1 MNTFDARQVY
11 QFWDVFKGGNQ
22 LTEIRLIASDGK
34 TASGYFTDPNVMI
47 EAVKPYINDYSVYF
61 TINSIN
67 PDCYGRPQR
76 DRIMPRVKN
85 TTTDGEII
93 SREWVFLDLDSK
105 RASGV
110 NATEEQLSNA
120 KKKANEVYKFL
131 KDNGFYEPI
140 VICSGSGV
148 HLYLR
153 CALLP
158 SEENNALVKRFTQAI
173 SMLFS
178 DEQVEVDEK
187 VFNLGRIARVCGYYN
202 RKGTN
207 LDKDR
212 PQRLCEFV
220 RVPSEIKVNAREY
233 FEKIAALYPEEVE
246 RPSSQNNY
254 SVESFDLDAFIEK
267 HNIPVTKKVEVADGT
282 RYYLEH
288 CLFNDQHKGKDAIL
302 FKHKNGA
309 IAYFCYHNSCSGNDW
324 RKVREMYEPDCYT
337 SKSTYLPHRSF
348 RPIRKDIA
356 TKELQD
362 TDENK
367 GNVWQCLSEIED
379 EDRSKIVSIP
389 SGIIQYDKE
398 CCGFDKPSLSVW
410 SGNNGCVDCDTEFFN
425 GTRWKKISEYKETDY
440 VMQYNIDGTTSLV
453 KPYMYHKIPCSEL
466 TLMTNKTGSINQCLS
481 DEHKLVYITSKGNL
495 YKQDFCS
502 FKKNGGHQCQII
514 PHFSYSGKGID
525 WTDDEIKL
533 ALAVS
538 AEGYLWEKRKN
549 IRHRVRINLK
559 HNYKKRE
566 LEKLLDLCNIQYE
579 KKKYNPHD
587 LEYDT
592 YLFYWDK
599 SFKVFPLEWYR
610 MSKRQFML
618 VKENITIWDGNVQIG
633 RGGTY
638 STTKKENAD
647 FIQFCVTSL
656 NHRCSI
662 KIDNR
667 NFRKNKVYILHF
679 SKNHSNIR
687 CYPQGLTFE
696 PYKTKDGFK
705 YCFSVPS
712 GMLVLRRNNAI
723 NITGNSAKS
732 TLLNQIAI
740 NAVNNG
746 FKVAIYSGEL
756 RGKKMK
762 RWLILQAA
770 GKQYNKKSNYN
781 SYDYYTPNNIKDKIV
796 EWFQGKLYNYNTK
809 YSHNIEQVCLEVEKL
824 VKEHQID
831 MLIMDNL
838 SCLDIDELDG
848 SINEQQKA
856 AIKMLL
862 RMTERMEIATHVVIH
877 PKKSELYLRK
887 NDVSGAKTLTDLAD
901 CVFFVHR
908 WNQDTQKAAKE
919 FMQPQVFADLC
930 SSETTNIVE
939 VIKHREFGEAE
950 GHIYKLFYEPESR
963 RLKNS
968 IAETIHYGWEEEHV
982 QTNIEQ
988 MTIENGVKE
997 SDLITPYSNEVAPF

>member
-47 EAVKPYINDYSVYF
+47 EAVKPYTNDYSVYF

-158 SEENNALVKRFTQAI
+158 SEENNVLVKRFTQAM

-178 DEQVEVDEK
+178 DEKVEVDEK

-207 LDKDR
+207 SDKDR

-233 FEKIAALYPEEVE
+233 FEKIAELYPEEVKPTRE
-246 RPSSQNNY
+246 NNY
-254 SVESFDLDAFIEK
+254 SAEKFDLESFLDKYDIK
-267 HNIPVTKKVEVADGT
+267 VTKIEQVAGGKKYVLD
-282 RYYLEH
+282 H
-288 CLFNDQHKGKDAIL
+288 CVFNESHRGKDAVI
-302 FKHKNGA
+302 FQRDNGA
-309 IAYFCYHNSCSGNDW
+309 ISYVCLHNSCSHYTWHDVRIKFQPNAYE
-324 RKVREMYEPDCYT
+324 RKYEE
-337 SKSTYLPHRSF
+337 PHRTF
-348 RPIRKDIA
+348 RPIQ
-356 TKELQD
+356 KENTQVILQEN
-362 TDENK
+362 DENK
-367 GNVWQCLSEIED
+367 GNVWQCLSEIDD
-379 EDRSKIVSIP
+379 EDRSKIISIP
-389 SGIIQYDKE
+389 SGITQYDKE

-410 SGNNGCVDCDTEFFN
+410 SGNNG
-425 GTRWKKISEYKETDY
+425 
-440 VMQYNIDGTTSLV
+440 
-453 KPYMYHKIPCSEL
+453 
-466 TLMTNKTGSINQCLS
+466 
-481 DEHKLVYITSKGNL
+481 
-495 YKQDFCS
+495 
-502 FKKNGGHQCQII
+502 
-514 PHFSYSGKGID
+514 
-525 WTDDEIKL
+525 
-533 ALAVS
+533 
-538 AEGYLWEKRKN
+538 
-549 IRHRVRINLK
+549 
-559 HNYKKRE
+559 
-566 LEKLLDLCNIQYE
+566 
-579 KKKYNPHD
+579 
-587 LEYDT
+587 
-592 YLFYWDK
+592 
-599 SFKVFPLEWYR
+599 
-610 MSKRQFML
+610 
-618 VKENITIWDGNVQIG
+618 
-633 RGGTY
+633 
-638 STTKKENAD
+638 
-647 FIQFCVTSL
+647 
-656 NHRCSI
+656 
-662 KIDNR
+662 
-667 NFRKNKVYILHF
+667 
-679 SKNHSNIR
+679 
-687 CYPQGLTFE
+687 
-696 PYKTKDGFK
+696 
-705 YCFSVPS
+705 
-712 GMLVLRRNNAI
+712 
-723 NITGNSAKS
+723 SAKS

-740 NAVNNG
+740 NAVNKG

-781 SYDYYTPNNIKDKIV
+781 SYDYYTPNNVKDKIV
-796 EWFQGKLYNYNTK
+796 EWFKGKLYNYNTK
-809 YSHNIEQVCLEVEKL
+809 YSHNISQVCLEVEKL
-824 VKEHQID
+824 VKEKQID

-848 SINEQQKA
+848 GINEQQKA

-862 RMTERMEIATHVVIH
+862 RLTDKLELATHLVVH
-877 PKKSELYLRK
+877 PKKSETYLRK

-919 FMQPQVFADLC
+919 FMTDSVFYDLC
-930 SSETTNIVE
+930 KSGTTNVVE
-939 VIKHREFGEAE
+939 VIKQREFGEAE

-968 IAETIHYGWEEEHV
+968 IAEHIVYGWE
-982 QTNIEQ
+982 NGDEQ
-988 MTIENGVKE
+988 NE
-997 SDLITPYSNEVAPF
+997 STQIQQELDMEQNSEMPFNPFDGGDAPF

>member
-1 MNTFDARQVY
+1 MDISMTTQRFDISEAY
-11 QFWDVFKGGNQ
+11 KWWDVLRDGNQ
-22 LTEIRLIASDGK
+22 LTEIRLIANDGR
-34 TASGYFTDPNVMI
+34 TASGIFDNIDEIVKAIVPYTNEWNV
-47 EAVKPYINDYSVYF
+47 YY
-61 TINSIN
+61 TINRL
-67 PDCYGRPQR
+67 PDDVRGLPQYNKIIVRPKQTCNDNMMLAR
-76 DRIMPRVKN
+76 DYVCI
-85 TTTDGEII
+85 
-93 SREWVFLDLDSK
+93 DLDS
-105 RASGV
+105 RRLSGT
-110 NATEEQLSNA
+110 NATDEQVGFTM
-120 KKKANEVYKFL
+120 KKANDVYQYL
-131 KDNGFYEPI
+131 LNVGFNPPQ
-140 VICSGSGV
+140 VVFSSNGV
-148 HLYLR
+148 HLYIR
-153 CALLP
+153 CAMI
-158 SEENNALVKRFTQAI
+158 NNEKNTKLVKRFLQAL
-173 SMLFS
+173 SMMFT
-178 DEQVEVDEK
+178 DEHTDVDEK
-187 VFNLGRIARVCGYYN
+187 VFNCARIMRLPSTYSC
-202 RKGTN
+202 KGNTM
-207 LDKDR
+207 DASR
-212 PQRLCEFV
+212 PQRLCKFV
-220 RVPSEIKVNAREY
+220 KINENKVNDIAY
-233 FEKIAALYPEEVE
+233 FEKVAALYPEEVE

-356 TKELQD
+356 IKELQD

-389 SGIIQYDKE
+389 SGIVQYDKE
-398 CCGFDKPSLSVW
+398 CCGFDKPSLNIW
-410 SGNNGCVDCDTEFFN
+410 SGNNG
-425 GTRWKKISEYKETDY
+425 
-440 VMQYNIDGTTSLV
+440 
-453 KPYMYHKIPCSEL
+453 
-466 TLMTNKTGSINQCLS
+466 
-481 DEHKLVYITSKGNL
+481 
-495 YKQDFCS
+495 
-502 FKKNGGHQCQII
+502 
-514 PHFSYSGKGID
+514 SGK
-525 WTDDEIKL
+525 
-533 ALAVS
+533 S
-538 AEGYLWEKRKN
+538 
-549 IRHRVRINLK
+549 
-559 HNYKKRE
+559 
-566 LEKLLDLCNIQYE
+566 
-579 KKKYNPHD
+579 
-587 LEYDT
+587 
-592 YLFYWDK
+592 
-599 SFKVFPLEWYR
+599 S
-610 MSKRQFML
+610 
-618 VKENITIWDGNVQIG
+618 
-633 RGGTY
+633 
-638 STTKKENAD
+638 
-647 FIQFCVTSL
+647 
-656 NHRCSI
+656 
-662 KIDNR
+662 
-667 NFRKNKVYILHF
+667 
-679 SKNHSNIR
+679 
-687 CYPQGLTFE
+687 
-696 PYKTKDGFK
+696 
-705 YCFSVPS
+705 
-712 GMLVLRRNNAI
+712 
-723 NITGNSAKS
+723 
-732 TLLNQIAI
+732 LLNQIAI

-838 SCLDIDELDG
+838 SCLDINDLDG

-908 WNQDTQKAAKE
+908 WNQDTHKAAKE

>member
-47 EAVKPYINDYSVYF
+47 EAVKPYTNDYSVYF

-158 SEENNALVKRFTQAI
+158 SEENNALVKRFTQAM

-207 LDKDR
+207 SDKDR

-233 FEKIAALYPEEVE
+233 FEKIAELYPEEVKPTRE
-246 RPSSQNNY
+246 NNY
-254 SVESFDLDAFIEK
+254 SAEKFDLESFLNKYDIK
-267 HNIPVTKKVEVADGT
+267 VTKIEQVAGGKKYVLD
-282 RYYLEH
+282 H
-288 CLFNDQHKGKDAIL
+288 CVFNESHRGKDAVI
-302 FKHKNGA
+302 FQRDNGA
-309 IAYFCYHNSCSGNDW
+309 ISYVCLHNSCSHYTWHDVRIKFQPNAYE
-324 RKVREMYEPDCYT
+324 RKYEE
-337 SKSTYLPHRSF
+337 PHRTF
-348 RPIRKDIA
+348 RPIQ
-356 TKELQD
+356 KENTQVILQEN
-362 TDENK
+362 DENK

-379 EDRSKIVSIP
+379 EDRSKIISIP
-389 SGIIQYDKE
+389 SGITQYDKE

-410 SGNNGCVDCDTEFFN
+410 SGNNGC
-425 GTRWKKISEYKETDY
+425 
-440 VMQYNIDGTTSLV
+440 
-453 KPYMYHKIPCSEL
+453 
-466 TLMTNKTGSINQCLS
+466 
-481 DEHKLVYITSKGNL
+481 
-495 YKQDFCS
+495 
-502 FKKNGGHQCQII
+502 
-514 PHFSYSGKGID
+514 GK
-525 WTDDEIKL
+525 
-533 ALAVS
+533 S
-538 AEGYLWEKRKN
+538 
-549 IRHRVRINLK
+549 
-559 HNYKKRE
+559 
-566 LEKLLDLCNIQYE
+566 
-579 KKKYNPHD
+579 
-587 LEYDT
+587 
-592 YLFYWDK
+592 
-599 SFKVFPLEWYR
+599 S
-610 MSKRQFML
+610 
-618 VKENITIWDGNVQIG
+618 
-633 RGGTY
+633 
-638 STTKKENAD
+638 
-647 FIQFCVTSL
+647 
-656 NHRCSI
+656 
-662 KIDNR
+662 
-667 NFRKNKVYILHF
+667 
-679 SKNHSNIR
+679 
-687 CYPQGLTFE
+687 
-696 PYKTKDGFK
+696 
-705 YCFSVPS
+705 
-712 GMLVLRRNNAI
+712 
-723 NITGNSAKS
+723 
-732 TLLNQIAI
+732 LLNQLAI
-740 NAVNNG
+740 NAVNKG

-796 EWFQGKLYNYNTK
+796 EWFKGKLYNYNTK
-809 YSHNIEQVCLEVEKL
+809 YSHNISQVCLEVEKL
-824 VKEHQID
+824 VKEKQID

-848 SINEQQKA
+848 GINEQQKA

-862 RMTERMEIATHVVIH
+862 RLTDKLELATHLVVH
-877 PKKSELYLRK
+877 PKKSETYLRK

-919 FMQPQVFADLC
+919 FMTDSVFYDLC
-930 SSETTNIVE
+930 KSGTTNVVE
-939 VIKHREFGEAE
+939 VIKQREFGEAE

-968 IAETIHYGWEEEHV
+968 IAEHIVYGWENV
-982 QTNIEQ
+982 DEQ
-988 MTIENGVKE
+988 NE
-997 SDLITPYSNEVAPF
+997 STQIQQELDMEQNSEMPFNPFDGGDAPF

>member
-47 EAVKPYINDYSVYF
+47 EAVKPYTNDYSVYF

-158 SEENNALVKRFTQAI
+158 SEENNALVKRFTQAM

-207 LDKDR
+207 SDKDR

-233 FEKIAALYPEEVE
+233 FEKIAELYPEEVKPTRE
-246 RPSSQNNY
+246 NNY
-254 SVESFDLDAFIEK
+254 SAEKFDLESFLDKYDIK
-267 HNIPVTKKVEVADGT
+267 VTKIEQVAGGKKYVLD
-282 RYYLEH
+282 H
-288 CLFNDQHKGKDAIL
+288 CVFNESHRGKDAVI
-302 FKHKNGA
+302 FQRDNGA
-309 IAYFCYHNSCSGNDW
+309 ISYVCLHNSCSHYTWHD
-324 RKVREMYEPDCYT
+324 VRIKFQPNAYERRYEE
-337 SKSTYLPHRSF
+337 PHRTF
-348 RPIRKDIA
+348 RPIQ
-356 TKELQD
+356 KENTQIILQEN
-362 TDENK
+362 DENK

-379 EDRSKIVSIP
+379 EDRSKIISIP
-389 SGIIQYDKE
+389 SGITQYDKE

-410 SGNNGCVDCDTEFFN
+410 SGNNG
-425 GTRWKKISEYKETDY
+425 
-440 VMQYNIDGTTSLV
+440 
-453 KPYMYHKIPCSEL
+453 
-466 TLMTNKTGSINQCLS
+466 
-481 DEHKLVYITSKGNL
+481 
-495 YKQDFCS
+495 
-502 FKKNGGHQCQII
+502 
-514 PHFSYSGKGID
+514 
-525 WTDDEIKL
+525 
-533 ALAVS
+533 
-538 AEGYLWEKRKN
+538 
-549 IRHRVRINLK
+549 
-559 HNYKKRE
+559 
-566 LEKLLDLCNIQYE
+566 
-579 KKKYNPHD
+579 
-587 LEYDT
+587 
-592 YLFYWDK
+592 
-599 SFKVFPLEWYR
+599 
-610 MSKRQFML
+610 
-618 VKENITIWDGNVQIG
+618 
-633 RGGTY
+633 
-638 STTKKENAD
+638 
-647 FIQFCVTSL
+647 
-656 NHRCSI
+656 
-662 KIDNR
+662 
-667 NFRKNKVYILHF
+667 
-679 SKNHSNIR
+679 
-687 CYPQGLTFE
+687 
-696 PYKTKDGFK
+696 
-705 YCFSVPS
+705 
-712 GMLVLRRNNAI
+712 
-723 NITGNSAKS
+723 SAKS

-740 NAVNNG
+740 NAVNKG

-781 SYDYYTPNNIKDKIV
+781 SYDYYTPNNVKDKIV
-796 EWFQGKLYNYNTK
+796 EWFKGKLYNYNTK
-809 YSHNIEQVCLEVEKL
+809 YSHNISQVCLEVEKL
-824 VKEHQID
+824 VKEKQID

-848 SINEQQKA
+848 GINEQQKA

-862 RMTERMEIATHVVIH
+862 RLTDKLELATHLVVH
-877 PKKSELYLRK
+877 PKKSETYLRK

-919 FMQPQVFADLC
+919 FMTDSVFYDLC
-930 SSETTNIVE
+930 KSGTTNVVE
-939 VIKHREFGEAE
+939 VIKQREFGEAE

-968 IAETIHYGWEEEHV
+968 IAEHIVYGWE
-982 QTNIEQ
+982 NGDEQ
-988 MTIENGVKE
+988 NE
-997 SDLITPYSNEVAPF
+997 STQIQQELEMEQNSEMPFNPFDGGDAPF